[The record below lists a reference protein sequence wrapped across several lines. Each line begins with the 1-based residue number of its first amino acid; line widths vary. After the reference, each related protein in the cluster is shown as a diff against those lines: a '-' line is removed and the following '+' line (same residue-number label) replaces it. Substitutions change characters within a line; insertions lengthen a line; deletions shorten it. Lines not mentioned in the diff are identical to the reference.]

1 MTGEAIRAQTAAQRA
16 AETARSLLTS
26 RKVWIWAFVWV
37 ATRFLIVS
45 HVGFWND
52 ATGLQPEDVSIFGVW
67 SEELGPH
74 HTLPN
79 EEAWQYPPAAAFLM
93 VLPRL
98 GGGNFLDSFVVM
110 MLVFDLIGLVLLAK
124 LARREGSDAGVWV
137 WLLAMP
143 MLRALPVLRFDLVPT
158 VIAIAALVVIHRRP
172 NWFGALAGLGAMVK
186 AWPIA
191 LLFGEW
197 DRGRLLRACA
207 AALATIALVFA
218 ISAIAFDGDQ
228 LDFLK
233 EQNSRG
239 LQVEAVASLPWHL
252 NQYVTGEEPPTA
264 LRFRA
269 WEITSHSADVVADL
283 LKWAALAALVAA
295 GAWWLARARAI
306 RRGREDL
313 ADAVVSRD
321 FVFTLVLLL
330 VVTSRVL
337 SPQYMIWMLGLAA
350 VVLTAG
356 KTRLARPAWIVI
368 AAAILTTSA
377 YGPTG
382 AYGTTF
388 NIYGPAFV
396 MLIRNLALLIA
407 AIDASIAM
415 VALVRRREPEIDEG
429 AASPAIAQS
438 PT

>member
-1 MTGEAIRAQTAAQRA
+1 MQ
-16 AETARSLLTS
+16 SLLTS
-26 RKVWIWAFVWV
+26 RKFWLWAIVWAL
-37 ATRFLIVS
+37 TRFLIVS

-52 ATGLQPEDVSIFGVW
+52 STGVQSEDVAIFGVW
-67 SEELGPH
+67 SEELGVH
-74 HTLPN
+74 HTLPA
-79 EEAWQYPPAAAFLM
+79 EEAWQYPSGAALLM
-93 VLPRL
+93 LLPRI
-98 GGGNFLDSFVVM
+98 GGGDFLEAFVVT
-110 MLVFDLIGLVLLAK
+110 MLVFDLIGFLLLAI
-124 LARREGSDAGVWV
+124 LGRREGSDAGVWV

-143 MLRALPVLRFDLVPT
+143 MLRALPVLRFDLAPT
-158 VIAIAALVVIHRRP
+158 VIAIAALLVIHRRP
-172 NWFGALAGLGAMVK
+172 TWFGALAGLGAMVK

-197 DRGRLLRACA
+197 DRRRLLHACLGA
-207 AALATIALVFA
+207 AAAIALVFA
-218 ISAIAFDGDQ
+218 VSAVAFDGNE
-228 LDFLK
+228 LGFLG
-233 EQNSRG
+233 EQNGRG

-252 NQYVTGEEPPTA
+252 DQYVTGQEPPTA

-313 ADAVVSRD
+313 TTAVVSRD
-321 FVFTLVLLL
+321 FVFTVVLLL

-356 KTRLARPAWIVI
+356 NSRLKRPAWIVI
-368 AAAILTTSA
+368 GAAVLTTSA
-377 YGPTG
+377 YGPMG

-388 NIYGPAFV
+388 NVYGPAFI
-396 MLIRNLALLIA
+396 MLIRNLALLVA

-415 VALVRRREPEIDEG
+415 YDLVRRRRPEPL
-429 AASPAIAQS
+429 PA
-438 PT
+438 